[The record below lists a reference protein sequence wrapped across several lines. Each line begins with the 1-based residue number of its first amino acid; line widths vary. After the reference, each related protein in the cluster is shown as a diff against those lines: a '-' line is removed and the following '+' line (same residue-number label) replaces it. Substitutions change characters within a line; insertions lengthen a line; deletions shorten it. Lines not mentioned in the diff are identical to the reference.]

1 MEEDRISNK
10 ITEIEKFWEELN
22 EALPKDF
29 AEYERDFR
37 VKAICERYFEK
48 IVEAG
53 VDLAYFFIREKKWK
67 FPETEKELFNTL
79 SEQGVISERLAL
91 RLKDAKGMRN
101 ILAHQYGEVNDKA
114 VFTAVTEELGPD
126 VLEFLEGV
134 RTDLQKN
141 KPEKH

>member
-1 MEEDRISNK
+1 
-10 ITEIEKFWEELN
+10 
-22 EALPKDF
+22 
-29 AEYERDFR
+29 
-37 VKAICERYFEK
+37 
-48 IVEAG
+48 
-53 VDLAYFFIREKKWK
+53 
-67 FPETEKELFNTL
+67 
-79 SEQGVISERLAL
+79 
-91 RLKDAKGMRN
+91 MRN